1 MKPHPSVEVMIP
13 TTLRS
18 NTIPVFLWLT
28 CVGTAGKP
36 MKYDG
41 WTTILGE
48 RIREDW
54 AAEGGDDH
62 KPSTSPDR
70 LGQGT

>member
-1 MKPHPSVEVMIP
+1 MRRHSGETYEMAISGHPP
-13 TTLRS
+13 TS
-18 NTIPVFLWLT
+18 SH
-28 CVGTAGKP
+28 
-36 MKYDG
+36 DG

-48 RIREDW
+48 GIREDW

-62 KPSTSPDR
+62 KPRTSPDR